1 VERDRPAPTAQR
13 GLYLLDAQHGVPLVG
28 TAGHQDVLAR
38 HAPAAPGVPVQV
50 VVELSSPDGG
60 PEVEARLHGE
70 PVGLLGD
77 GDAAWYRPL
86 LERAAQQGVRPG
98 CEGHVRVGGSGELEV
113 ELFLPAGET
122 PELVGPTEFSAPAAP
137 APVGAGPSRRS
148 RVPIWCGLGAALLII
163 GVVAFM
169 GYGQW
174 TRLVERLVA
183 SAAAPTS
190 AAPSPSVAEPPPL
203 VAAPPSP
210 SPTPAPPPPALTST
224 SPRPPITNGGCDPNY
239 SGACVPIASHVDC
252 AGPGRSGPLVV
263 RGPFR
268 VTGTDLYQLDPD
280 HDGIACG
287 PVRPSPTIP
296 PPPPAPSELSTS
308 ATSTTTTTK
317 RASDDSDD
325 EN

>member
-1 VERDRPAPTAQR
+1 
-13 GLYLLDAQHGVPLVG
+13 
-28 TAGHQDVLAR
+28 
-38 HAPAAPGVPVQV
+38 VQV
-50 VVELSSPDGG
+50 VVELRSVSSPPGG
-60 PEVEARLHGE
+60 HEVEARLHGE
-70 PVGLLGD
+70 PVGLLG
-77 GDAAWYRPL
+77 GEDAAWYRPL
-86 LERAAQQGVRPG
+86 LERAAEQGVRPG
-98 CEGHVRVGGSGELEV
+98 CEGHVRVGGSGELAV

-122 PELVGPTEFSAPAAP
+122 PELLGPTEFRAPA
-137 APVGAGPSRRS
+137 APVGAGRSRRS
-148 RVPIWCGLGAALLII
+148 RVPIWCGLGATLLII

-183 SAAAPTS
+183 PAAAPTS
-190 AAPSPSVAEPPPL
+190 AAPSPSAAEPPPL
-203 VAAPPSP
+203 IAAPPSP

-296 PPPPAPSELSTS
+296 PPPPARSELSASATS
-308 ATSTTTTTK
+308 ATTTPSTK
-317 RASDDSDD
+317 RNPDDSDD
-325 EN
+325 N

>member
-1 VERDRPAPTAQR
+1 
-13 GLYLLDAQHGVPLVG
+13 
-28 TAGHQDVLAR
+28 
-38 HAPAAPGVPVQV
+38 
-50 VVELSSPDGG
+50 
-60 PEVEARLHGE
+60 
-70 PVGLLGD
+70 
-77 GDAAWYRPL
+77 
-86 LERAAQQGVRPG
+86 
-98 CEGHVRVGGSGELEV
+98 
-113 ELFLPAGET
+113 
-122 PELVGPTEFSAPAAP
+122 
-137 APVGAGPSRRS
+137 
-148 RVPIWCGLGAALLII
+148 LII

-183 SAAAPTS
+183 PAAAPTS